1 MTFTAEEIRDLI
13 NGLDILTGSY
23 VPELRDEIL
32 ARYAHDTPSWHR
44 TRATFHKL
52 NALMCER
59 LKEGDRANVFP
70 DPVDIEPNEHN

>member
-23 VPELRDEIL
+23 VPHLRDEIL
-32 ARYAHDTPSWHR
+32 NRYAPGTPSWHR

-52 NALMCER
+52 NGLMCER
-59 LKEGDRANVFP
+59 LKEGDRADVFP
-70 DPVDIEPNEHN
+70 DEPS